1 MKRELSHQV
10 ENEDSLLGARSRLQV
25 DGLDGFTKNNRDVN
39 EAEEL
44 SFDSLLLILVHAW
57 FVCGC

>member
-1 MKRELSHQV
+1 MKTAY
-10 ENEDSLLGARSRLQV
+10 LGARSQLQV
-25 DGLDGFTKNNRDVN
+25 DGVDGFMKNNRDVN

-44 SFDSLLLILVHAW
+44 SFDPLLLIMVHAW